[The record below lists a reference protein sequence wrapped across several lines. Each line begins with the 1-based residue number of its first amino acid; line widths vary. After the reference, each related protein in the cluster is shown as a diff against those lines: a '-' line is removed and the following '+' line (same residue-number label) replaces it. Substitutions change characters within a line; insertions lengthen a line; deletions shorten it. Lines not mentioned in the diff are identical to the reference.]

1 MSRSILISSA
11 SFIALMGCEAGE
23 MQTDPVPAPGSQQTG
38 IEDAS
43 IAAGLTGRTFDV
55 TGELFGYFLPQD
67 EIAIGSIELDH
78 IWVEPVWRAED
89 GTDFP
94 QVGLAFDDVS
104 SPTGIGELG
113 NTYYEVTYSVM
124 PEIYSVTDTG
134 LSFIGQHELLG
145 EIRFEGRWNPEHVAE
160 MMAANPQNAGEA
172 LTGDLKIGD
181 VIFNDVTFQG
191 WLGD

>member
-1 MSRSILISSA
+1 MSRLMLISSA
-11 SFIALMGCEAGE
+11 AIFALTACDAAET
-23 MQTDPVPAPGSQQTG
+23 QTAPAPAPGSQQTG
-38 IEDAS
+38 VEES
-43 IAAGLTGRTFDV
+43 TIAAGLTGRTFDV

-67 EIAIGSIELDH
+67 AVAIGSIELDH

-104 SPTGIGELG
+104 SPTGVGELG
-113 NTYYEVTYSVM
+113 NTYYEVTYSVT
-124 PEIYSVTDTG
+124 PEIYSVTDDG
-134 LSFIGQHELLG
+134 LAFIGNHELLG
-145 EIRFEGRWNPEHVAE
+145 EIRFEGTWNPAQIEE

-172 LTGDLKIGD
+172 LTGTLKIGD
-181 VIFNDVTFQG
+181 VVFEDVTFQG